1 MSIMQAEIGGYF
13 GKSVNL
19 IAALDPDS
27 GLVIVSKELTLGERV
42 PGAPF
47 VTNDRR
53 FTEDRFSDAIRHY
66 FRAISTGLLE
76 LTPAVPKHDPKHK
89 IETDSMNE
97 NGARY
102 RLHPDTSNGN
112 VAVLAIMEASN
123 LSRSATGTSQAAME
137 MRDMFLSIKIRARKT
152 RCRQGKSRND
162 NSLIEFKE
170 LKWLP
175 PS

>member
-47 VTNDRR
+47 VTNDPRSER
-53 FTEDRFSDAIRHY
+53 DRLFTEDRFSDAIRHY

-123 LSRSATGTSQAAME
+123 LSRSAMGTSQAAMK
-137 MRDMFLSIKIRARKT
+137 MRDMFLSI
-152 RCRQGKSRND
+152 
-162 NSLIEFKE
+162 
-170 LKWLP
+170 
-175 PS
+175 